1 MRIHSQLSLFGS
13 NSQQLRVRV
22 EADCRGRIR
31 ESMVGSLR
39 KSGRERENERGG
51 EEKGEG
57 RERGRERWWEHVS
70 EGVGLRGKE

>member
-22 EADCRGRIR
+22 EADRRRRIG

-39 KSGRERENERGG
+39 EEESKGEKIKGVEKRRERGG
-51 EEKGEG
+51 KGG
-57 RERGRERWWEHVS
+57 ERDG
-70 EGVGLRGKE
+70 GNMCQRGWV